1 MEFSDRYT
9 SLYSGLNLTTL
20 DTLTDEQFK
29 NSFPKLHNAVMSV
42 RRHSVLLSKKSRVEI
57 YYAITEHADPK
68 IGLILAAA
76 RDKEGNQLFPT
87 TSYVKEFMFSIT
99 STDSA
104 NSNVA
109 FAERTVFVDGI
120 ERVAIAMA
128 ASLLIGQLAQ
138 LKEQQDHSVYIESQ
152 AIKDLDRILQVPELA
167 QLVNT
172 QSKKLVDEVEFKSF
186 YFEPKE
192 VKLNEPLTMEVFI
205 TGSQNIWNVVEIYTD
220 TVSTDTIISD
230 LCDYIN
236 SFTLQANLS
245 NLVASAVLA
254 AEKNLHRIDF
264 SSRQR
269 SIDITYELISVRFS
283 SALLGFNW
291 GVKSDELKE
300 YKLNSLIL
308 TTLQGK
314 VATSTVAKL
323 DDRGL
328 SVMYFRVKLG
338 VVPITNTI
346 TYRISPTMTEN
357 KVLTMPAV
365 NTLYNLTDRESI
377 VSATLLNDLFQAK
390 DLTKVLASIVQN
402 DPSNNAI
409 QYSAIELIAYSAAY
423 PESELI
429 LDVLQLPEDIE
440 IALGNKYAPVT
451 TFSNKPRSITVKTV
465 LDRNLANL
473 NLSVNGIETPPLLA
487 TAKKPK
493 ILERLNDIRDAERIS
508 YSRLR
513 QVYNNPPNIYSP
525 YFNDKNNL

>member
-9 SLYSGLNLTTL
+9 SQYSGLNLATL

-29 NSFPKLHNAVMSV
+29 NSFPKLHSAVMSV
-42 RRHSVLLSKKSRVEI
+42 RRHSVLLTKKSRVEI

-87 TSYVKEFMFSIT
+87 MSYVKEFMFST
-99 STDSA
+99 PSTDSA
-104 NSNVA
+104 NANVT

-138 LKEQQDHSVYIESQ
+138 LKEQQDHSVYIEAQ
-152 AIKDLDRILQVPELA
+152 ALKDLDRILQVPELV
-167 QLVNT
+167 QVVN
-172 QSKKLVDEVEFKSF
+172 KKAVEEVEFKSF

-192 VKLNEPLTMEVFI
+192 VQLSEPLTMEVFI
-205 TGSQNIWNVVEIYTD
+205 TGSQNTWNTVEIYTNAV
-220 TVSTDTIISD
+220 TTDTIISD

-236 SFTLQANLS
+236 AFTLQANLS

-254 AEKNLHRIDF
+254 AEDNLHRIDF

-269 SIDITYELISVRFS
+269 SVEVTYELISVRFS
-283 SALLGFNW
+283 SSLLGFNW
-291 GVKSDELKE
+291 GVKSNELKE

-314 VATSTVAKL
+314 VATSTIAKL

-328 SVMYFRVKLG
+328 SVMYFRVKPG
-338 VVPITNTI
+338 VIPTTNTI
-346 TYRISPTMTEN
+346 TYRISPTMTED

-365 NTLYNLTDRESI
+365 NTVYNLNDRESI
-377 VSATLLNDLFQAK
+377 VSATLLNDLFLTK
-390 DLTKVLASIVQN
+390 DSTKVLASIVQN
-402 DPSNNAI
+402 DPTDNPI
-409 QYSAIELIAYSAAY
+409 QYSAIELVAYSAAY

-440 IALGNKYAPVT
+440 ISLGNKYAPVT

-465 LDRNLANL
+465 LDSNLANL
-473 NLSVNGIETPPLLA
+473 SINTPDTQPLLA
-487 TAKKPK
+487 TARKPK
-493 ILERLNDIRDAERIS
+493 ILERLNDIRDSERIS
-508 YSRLR
+508 YSRVR
-513 QVYNNPPNIYSP
+513 QVYNNPPGIYSP
-525 YFNDKNNL
+525 YFNDKDHL